1 MLERS
6 EPVLKV
12 VCVAL
17 AALLLFQVGRL
28 VVGRN
33 PLGHLNIPAVP
44 TLPPDTNAPAGKPGT
59 NSLAALGAGKT
70 GTNSAQPGVP
80 IAGVATNA
88 PAGRDSGK
96 TGTNG
101 PPSLSVQ
108 KGTNPPSPI
117 AATKGGTNS
126 TEPRSGTN
134 LPSPIAV
141 TRSGTNSPEPRS
153 GTNETKTV
161 ARPDSAR
168 TNLSA
173 APSGTSRR
181 GPGAGAG
188 LPPEMAAM
196 GMGPSGHPGAIP
208 APELPL
214 PVRARVYGITDSEI
228 LGPIMR
234 PMPMALLG
242 IAGNVAFIRAANG
255 QTGLVKEGDSLG
267 GLKLLLIGTNRVL
280 VEDDGQKKELTVF
293 SGYGG
298 ESLLPKQK
306 ENSP

>member
-6 EPVLKV
+6 LPVLRV
-12 VCVAL
+12 ICVAL

-44 TLPPDTNAPAGKPGT
+44 TLPPDTNAPAGGT
-59 NSLAALGAGKT
+59 GPNSLAALGSGKT
-70 GTNSAQPGVP
+70 ATNTAQPGVQ

-88 PAGRDSGK
+88 PSGRDSGK
-96 TGTNG
+96 TGSNA
-101 PPSLSVQ
+101 PPSLLVY
-108 KGTNPPSPI
+108 KGTNAPSPI
-117 AATKGGTNS
+117 AVTKSSTNF
-126 TEPRSGTN
+126 TEPRSGTY
-134 LPSPIAV
+134 
-141 TRSGTNSPEPRS
+141 
-153 GTNETKTV
+153 ETKSV

-168 TNLSA
+168 TNLPTTQH
-173 APSGTSRR
+173 APRTTQHS
-181 GPGAGAG
+181 G

-196 GMGPSGHPGAIP
+196 GMGPSGRPGATT
-208 APELPL
+208 APELAL
-214 PVRARVYGITDSEI
+214 PIRARVYGITDSEI

-242 IAGNVAFIRAANG
+242 IAGNVAFLRASNG

-267 GLKLLLIGTNRVL
+267 GLKLLRIGTNRVL
-280 VEDDGQKKELTVF
+280 VEDDGQKKELTLF

-306 ENSP
+306 ENSQ

>member
-6 EPVLKV
+6 LPVLRV
-12 VCVAL
+12 ICVAL

-44 TLPPDTNAPAGKPGT
+44 TLPPDTNAPAGGT
-59 NSLAALGAGKT
+59 GPNSLAALGSGKT
-70 GTNSAQPGVP
+70 ATNTAQPGVQ

-88 PAGRDSGK
+88 PSGRDSGK
-96 TGTNG
+96 TGSNA
-101 PPSLSVQ
+101 PPSLLVY
-108 KGTNPPSPI
+108 KGTNAPSPI
-117 AATKGGTNS
+117 AVTKSSTNF
-126 TEPRSGTN
+126 TEPRSGTY
-134 LPSPIAV
+134 
-141 TRSGTNSPEPRS
+141 
-153 GTNETKTV
+153 ETKSV

-168 TNLSA
+168 TNLPTTQH
-173 APSGTSRR
+173 APRTTQHS
-181 GPGAGAG
+181 G

-196 GMGPSGHPGAIP
+196 GMGPSGRPGATT
-208 APELPL
+208 APELAL
-214 PVRARVYGITDSEI
+214 PIRARVYGITDSEI

-242 IAGNVAFIRAANG
+242 IAGNVAFLRAANG

-267 GLKLLLIGTNRVL
+267 GLKLIRIGTNRVL
-280 VEDDGQKKELTVF
+280 VEDDGQKKELTLF

-306 ENSP
+306 ENSQ

>member
-12 VCVAL
+12 ICVAL

-44 TLPPDTNAPAGKPGT
+44 TLPPDTNAPAGGTGT
-59 NSLAALGAGKT
+59 NSLAALG
-70 GTNSAQPGVP
+70 
-80 IAGVATNA
+80 
-88 PAGRDSGK
+88 SGK
-96 TGTNG
+96 TGTNTAQPG
-101 PPSLSVQ
+101 VQSAGVATNVPSGRESGKTGTNAPPSLSVQ

-117 AATKGGTNS
+117 AATKSETNS
-126 TEPRSGTN
+126 TEP
-134 LPSPIAV
+134 L
-141 TRSGTNSPEPRS
+141 S
-153 GTNETKTV
+153 GTNEPKTV

-173 APSGTSRR
+173 KPAGATKR
-181 GPGAGAG
+181 GPGASAG
-188 LPPEMAAM
+188 LPPDMAAM
-196 GMGPSGHPGAIP
+196 GMGPSGRPGAIT

-214 PVRARVYGITDSEI
+214 PIRARVYGITDSEI

-242 IAGNVAFIRAANG
+242 IAGDVAFLRAPNG
-255 QTGLVKEGDSLG
+255 QTGIVKEGESLG
-267 GLKLLLIGTNRVL
+267 GLKLIRIGTNRVL

-306 ENSP
+306 ENPK

>member
-12 VCVAL
+12 ICVAL

-44 TLPPDTNAPAGKPGT
+44 TLPPDTNAPAGATGT
-59 NSLAALGAGKT
+59 NSLAALG
-70 GTNSAQPGVP
+70 
-80 IAGVATNA
+80 
-88 PAGRDSGK
+88 SGK
-96 TGTNG
+96 TGTNTAQPG
-101 PPSLSVQ
+101 VQIAGLATNAPSGRESGKTGTNAPPSLSVH

-117 AATKGGTNS
+117 AATKSGTNS
-126 TEPRSGTN
+126 T
-134 LPSPIAV
+134 
-141 TRSGTNSPEPRS
+141 EPRS

-173 APSGTSRR
+173 TPSGTTKR
-181 GPGAGAG
+181 GPGASAG

-196 GMGPSGHPGAIP
+196 GMGPSGRPGAIT

-214 PVRARVYGITDSEI
+214 PIRARVYGITDSEI

-242 IAGNVAFIRAANG
+242 IAGDVAFLRAPNG

-267 GLKLLLIGTNRVL
+267 GLKLIRIGTNRVL
-280 VEDDGQKKELTVF
+280 VEDEGQKKELTVF

-306 ENSP
+306 ENSQ

>member
-6 EPVLKV
+6 LPVLRV
-12 VCVAL
+12 ICVAL

-33 PLGHLNIPAVP
+33 PLEHLNIPAVP
-44 TLPPDTNAPAGKPGT
+44 TLPPDTNAPAGGT
-59 NSLAALGAGKT
+59 GPNSLAALGSGKT
-70 GTNSAQPGVP
+70 ATNTAQPGVQ

-88 PAGRDSGK
+88 PSGRDSGK
-96 TGTNG
+96 TGSNA
-101 PPSLSVQ
+101 PPSLLVY
-108 KGTNPPSPI
+108 KGTNAPSPI
-117 AATKGGTNS
+117 AATKSSTNS

-134 LPSPIAV
+134 
-141 TRSGTNSPEPRS
+141 
-153 GTNETKTV
+153 ETKSV

-168 TNLSA
+168 TNLPTTQH
-173 APSGTSRR
+173 APRTTQHS
-181 GPGAGAG
+181 G

-196 GMGPSGHPGAIP
+196 GMGPSGRPGATT
-208 APELPL
+208 APELAL
-214 PVRARVYGITDSEI
+214 PIRARVYGITDSEI

-242 IAGNVAFIRAANG
+242 IAGNVAFLRASNG

-267 GLKLLLIGTNRVL
+267 GLKLLRIGTNRVL
-280 VEDDGQKKELTVF
+280 VEDDGQKKELTLF

-306 ENSP
+306 ENSQ

>member
-6 EPVLKV
+6 LPVLRV
-12 VCVAL
+12 ICVAL

-44 TLPPDTNAPAGKPGT
+44 TLPPDTNAPAGGT
-59 NSLAALGAGKT
+59 GPNSLAALGSGKT
-70 GTNSAQPGVP
+70 ATNTAQPGVQ

-88 PAGRDSGK
+88 PSGRDSGK
-96 TGTNG
+96 TGSNA
-101 PPSLSVQ
+101 PPSLLVY
-108 KGTNPPSPI
+108 KGTNAPSPI
-117 AATKGGTNS
+117 AATKSSTNS

-134 LPSPIAV
+134 
-141 TRSGTNSPEPRS
+141 
-153 GTNETKTV
+153 ETKSV

-168 TNLSA
+168 TNLPTTQHATRTTQHS
-173 APSGTSRR
+173 
-181 GPGAGAG
+181 G

-196 GMGPSGHPGAIP
+196 GMGPSGRPGATT
-208 APELPL
+208 APELAL
-214 PVRARVYGITDSEI
+214 PIRARVYGITDSEI

-242 IAGNVAFIRAANG
+242 IAGNVAFLRAANG

-267 GLKLLLIGTNRVL
+267 GLKLLRIGTNRVL
-280 VEDDGQKKELTVF
+280 VEDDGQKKELTLF

-306 ENSP
+306 ENSQ

>member
-6 EPVLKV
+6 LPVLRV
-12 VCVAL
+12 ICVAL

-44 TLPPDTNAPAGKPGT
+44 TLSPDTNAPVGGT
-59 NSLAALGAGKT
+59 GPNSLAALGSGKT
-70 GTNSAQPGVP
+70 GTNTAQPGVQ

-88 PAGRDSGK
+88 PSGRDSGK
-96 TGTNG
+96 TGSNA
-101 PPSLSVQ
+101 PPSLSVH

-117 AATKGGTNS
+117 AVTKSSTNF
-126 TEPRSGTN
+126 T
-134 LPSPIAV
+134 
-141 TRSGTNSPEPRS
+141 EPRS
-153 GTNETKTV
+153 GTNETKSV

-168 TNLSA
+168 TNPSATPSA
-173 APSGTSRR
+173 ATKR
-181 GPGAGAG
+181 GPGVSTG

-196 GMGPSGHPGAIP
+196 GMGPSGRPGATS
-208 APELPL
+208 APELAL
-214 PVRARVYGITDSEI
+214 PIRARVYGITDSEI

-242 IAGNVAFIRAANG
+242 IAGNVAFLRAANG

-267 GLKLLLIGTNRVL
+267 GLKLIRIGTNRVL
-280 VEDDGQKKELTVF
+280 VEDDGQKKELTIF
-293 SGYGG
+293 SGYGS

-306 ENSP
+306 ENSQ